1 MAKLTA
7 AFCCKANAGVT
18 DPFILHLLA
27 LFNFWLQTID
37 VNEHYDHSLK
47 IKCGTTNEEDMVP
60 CAAGEELEMGQ
71 CDRSLVKEA
80 VGHRT
85 MHACAG

>member
-1 MAKLTA
+1 M
-7 AFCCKANAGVT
+7 ANAEVT
-18 DPFILHLLA
+18 EPIHLLA

-60 CAAGEELEMGQ
+60 CAAGEELEMGVVV
-71 CDRSLVKEA
+71 RSYKGCSW
-80 VGHRT
+80 GHRT
-85 MHACAG
+85 MHDAPVEGGG